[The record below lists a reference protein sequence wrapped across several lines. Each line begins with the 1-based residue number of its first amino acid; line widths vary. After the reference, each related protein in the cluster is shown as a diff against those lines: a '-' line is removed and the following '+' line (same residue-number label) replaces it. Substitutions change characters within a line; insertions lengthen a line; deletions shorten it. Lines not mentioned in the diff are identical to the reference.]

1 MNIISVKNLKFA
13 YGEEQVFS
21 NVNFNIS
28 RGDFVSIIGSNGA
41 GKSTLIKLLLGELS
55 PTGGE
60 ITLLGQNIK
69 NFDKWTKIGY
79 ISQSG
84 LSYQRYFPASAE
96 EVVRANLYSKI
107 GLFRFPKKEHYQRT
121 RDALAMVGMQE
132 YSKSLIGSMSGG
144 QRQKI
149 LLARALVSNPE
160 VMILDEPTTGVD
172 EKSSNSFYNLLAELN
187 RDKRLTILM
196 ITHDIKSTHQFV
208 TKTMLLEDGVLKEVN
223 N

>member
-41 GKSTLIKLLLGELS
+41 GKSTLIKLLLGELL

>member
-1 MNIISVKNLKFA
+1 MNIISVKNLKFS
-13 YGEEQVFS
+13 YREDQVFS
-21 NVNFNIS
+21 DINFDVS
-28 RGDFVSIIGSNGA
+28 KGDFVSIIGSNGA
-41 GKSTLIKLLLGELS
+41 GKSTLIKLLLGEFS
-55 PTGGE
+55 PTEGE
-60 ITLLGQNIK
+60 IKLLGQNIK
-69 NFDKWTKIGY
+69 NFNQWTKIGY

-84 LSYQRYFPASAE
+84 LSYQRFFPASAE
-96 EVVRANLYSKI
+96 EVVRANLYSQI
-107 GLFRFPKKEHYQRT
+107 GLFRFPKGEHNQKT
-121 RDALAMVGMQE
+121 KNALEMVGMQE

-172 EKSSNSFYNLLAELN
+172 EKSSYSFYELLSDLN
-187 RDKRLTILM
+187 KNNRLTIIM
-196 ITHDIKSTHQFV
+196 ITHDIKRTYKFV

>member
-1 MNIISVKNLKFA
+1 MNIISVKNLKFS
-13 YGEEQVFS
+13 YREDQVFS
-21 NVNFNIS
+21 DINFDVS
-28 RGDFVSIIGSNGA
+28 KGDFVSIIGSNGA

-55 PTGGE
+55 PTEGE
-60 ITLLGQNIK
+60 IKLLGQNIK
-69 NFDKWTKIGY
+69 NFNQWTKIGY

-84 LSYQRYFPASAE
+84 LSYQRFFPASAE
-96 EVVRANLYSKI
+96 EVVRANLYSQI
-107 GLFRFPKKEHYQRT
+107 GLFRFPKGEHNQKT
-121 RDALAMVGMQE
+121 KNALEIVGMQE

-172 EKSSNSFYNLLAELN
+172 EKSSYSFYELLSDLN
-187 RDKRLTILM
+187 KNNRLTIIM
-196 ITHDIKSTHQFV
+196 ITHDIKQTYKFV

>member
-107 GLFRFPKKEHYQRT
+107 GLFRSPKKEHYQRT

>member
-60 ITLLGQNIK
+60 ITLLGQNMK

-107 GLFRFPKKEHYQRT
+107 GLFRFPKKEHNQRT